1 MTHISPFRRTYLAT
15 HRTFSES
22 TMESDNFPRK
32 RWKSHIFPESKW
44 QRRMGVEP
52 TRDRAERPPSRFEDG
67 ETHRGP
73 YTSICVDVFCHSGR
87 YLSSVVMC
95 VAKVA
100 GCALHLLLSDLLP
113 LIRLC
118 VIPTGR
124 GYRRLQCSAF
134 RLHALLQR
142 QQQHLR

>member
-1 MTHISPFRRTYLAT
+1 MSQKTPGFV
-15 HRTFSES
+15 
-22 TMESDNFPRK
+22 K
-32 RWKSHIFPESKW
+32 R

-73 YTSICVDVFCHSGR
+73 YTSICVGVFCHSGR

-100 GCALHLLLSDLLP
+100 GCLLHLLLSDLLP

-118 VIPTGR
+118 VIPVGR

-134 RLHALLQR
+134 LLCVLPQR
-142 QQQHLR
+142 QRQHLRLPDIALDAYVAPRQL

>member
-1 MTHISPFRRTYLAT
+1 MVKAVIMTHSNSPMV
-15 HRTFSES
+15 S
-22 TMESDNFPRK
+22 TASIKFFMRK
-32 RWKSHIFPESKW
+32 
-44 QRRMGVEP
+44 RRMGVEP

-73 YTSICVDVFCHSGR
+73 YTSICVGVFCHSGR

-118 VIPTGR
+118 AIPADR
-124 GYRRLQCSAF
+124 DYRRLQCSAF
-134 RLHALLQR
+134 RLRVLPQR
-142 QQQHLR
+142 QRQHLRLPDIALDAYVAPWQL